1 MGEVDNYYKVV
12 TYMGEVDNYYK
23 VECHIYGRGGQLL

>member
-23 VECHIYGRGGQLL
+23 VECHIYG